1 MRQSLPRRR
10 NGNRKN
16 GEKHSDSSSL
26 EDRIEMESQLENTRT
41 PRLEEEERTNERKVL
56 LGR

>member
-1 MRQSLPRRR
+1 MRRSLPRR

-16 GEKHSDSSSL
+16 GEKHSDTSSL

-41 PRLEEEERTNERKVL
+41 PRLEEEEEERKVL